1 VGIFAECVVDLYRHI
16 ELAETR
22 FIDIGL
28 QMRSPVLGSS
38 ADAPLPLYPRPAP
51 QSAEYM
57 PEMVVAGASMKKLME
72 EVQRA
77 GRMDAPAL
85 IQGES
90 GVGKELVARALHRL
104 GHHARGPFIPI
115 NCAALAPDLIA
126 SELFGHVRGAYTGA
140 YTHQGGLF
148 EAADGGTLFLDEIG
162 EASPELQA
170 ALLRAIEEGQIRPVG
185 SARSRKVN
193 VRIVAATNSDLD
205 ASMAQGAFR
214 RDLYYRL
221 SGNVLDVPPLRRRR
235 GDIPH
240 LAYALAQWET
250 RQKGDPCPGITR
262 AAMSHLQAYNWP
274 GNVRELLREIER
286 AVTAADG
293 QAIEPVHLSP
303 PVVAKGATPR
313 PAFAPSS
320 DSEERQRIVAA
331 LDACAGNRSAAARQ
345 LNMHRATLY
354 RRMRRLKID

>member
-1 VGIFAECVVDLYRHI
+1 VVDLYRHI

-140 YTHQGGLF
+140 
-148 EAADGGTLFLDEIG
+148 
-162 EASPELQA
+162 
-170 ALLRAIEEGQIRPVG
+170 
-185 SARSRKVN
+185 
-193 VRIVAATNSDLD
+193 
-205 ASMAQGAFR
+205 
-214 RDLYYRL
+214 
-221 SGNVLDVPPLRRRR
+221 
-235 GDIPH
+235 
-240 LAYALAQWET
+240 
-250 RQKGDPCPGITR
+250 
-262 AAMSHLQAYNWP
+262 
-274 GNVRELLREIER
+274 
-286 AVTAADG
+286 
-293 QAIEPVHLSP
+293 
-303 PVVAKGATPR
+303 
-313 PAFAPSS
+313 
-320 DSEERQRIVAA
+320 
-331 LDACAGNRSAAARQ
+331 
-345 LNMHRATLY
+345 
-354 RRMRRLKID
+354 